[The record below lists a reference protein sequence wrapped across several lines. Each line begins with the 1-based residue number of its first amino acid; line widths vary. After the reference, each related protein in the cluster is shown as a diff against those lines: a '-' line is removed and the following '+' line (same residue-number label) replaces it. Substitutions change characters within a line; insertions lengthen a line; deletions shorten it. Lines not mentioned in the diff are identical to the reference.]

1 MNFTLVAV
9 TIAFVALVLGH
20 ADAAAPSSLDP
31 LNWLEGDWVRQTRS
45 GEATE
50 SWRRVS
56 DDTLEGIASIAFGG
70 STTVTEY
77 LRLERFGEDVFFVA
91 KPGQNP
97 MPTPFKLTECSEER
111 AVFENPDH
119 DFPQRIIYMR
129 DGDDGL
135 HVRIEGAMDGE
146 ARAVDFRFARKR

>member
-1 MNFTLVAV
+1 MKGTLLAI
-9 TIAFVALVLGH
+9 TLALATLVLGPGE
-20 ADAAAPSSLDP
+20 AAAQSSFDL
-31 LNWLEGDWVRQTRS
+31 LGWLEGDWVRQTRS

-56 DDTLEGIASIAFGG
+56 EDTLEGVGSIAFGG

-77 LRLERFGEDVFFVA
+77 LRLERFGEEVFFVA
-91 KPGQNP
+91 KPGHNP

-111 AVFENPDH
+111 AAFENPDH

-135 HVRIEGAMDGE
+135 HVRIDGAMDGQP
-146 ARAVDFRFARKR
+146 RAVDFHFTRKR